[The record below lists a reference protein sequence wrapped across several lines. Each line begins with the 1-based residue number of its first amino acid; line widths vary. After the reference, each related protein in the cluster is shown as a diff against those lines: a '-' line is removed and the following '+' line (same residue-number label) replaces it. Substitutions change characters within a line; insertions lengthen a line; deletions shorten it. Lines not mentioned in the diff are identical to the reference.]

1 MSENI
6 RCFVA
11 VQLSDDL
18 CEAIWMLQKQLKKHS
33 AMRGLRWVDPGDLH
47 ITLKFIIGGVPAT
60 QLPRIVDGLDQ
71 IAQKEE
77 PFTIKL
83 NNLGTF
89 PNIHRPSVLW
99 LGLSQGEKE
108 LQTLFKAVENKLR
121 RLGLKAERRAYHPHL
136 TLARVPKNWS
146 QSQRRALGKLIGPTK
161 IPDLPACEIEAV
173 ALIRSILTPEGPDY
187 MRLSHSMFGQAP
199 PL

>member
-18 CEAIWMLQKQLKKHS
+18 CEAIWMLQKQLQKHS
-33 AMRGLRWVDPGDLH
+33 PMQGLRWVDPGDLH
-47 ITLKFIIGGVPAT
+47 ITIKFIMGGVPAT
-60 QLPRIVDGLDQ
+60 QLPRIVNALDN
-71 IAQKEE
+71 IAEKRD

-83 NNLGTF
+83 KNLGTF

-99 LGLSQGEKE
+99 LGLDEGQKE
-108 LQTLFKAVENKLR
+108 LQMLFKAIENKLR

-136 TLARVPKNWS
+136 TLARVPKKWS
-146 QSQRRALGKLIGPTK
+146 QSQRRALGQLIGA
-161 IPDLPACEIEAV
+161 IDVPDLPASEIEAV

-187 MRLSHSMFGQAP
+187 MRLSHSIFGEAP
-199 PL
+199 PM

>member
-18 CEAIWMLQKQLKKHS
+18 CEAIWMLQKQLQKHS
-33 AMRGLRWVDPGDLH
+33 PMRGLRWIDPGDLH
-47 ITLKFIIGGVPAT
+47 ITIKFIIGGVPAI
-60 QLPRIVDGLDQ
+60 QLPRIVTALDN
-71 IAQKEE
+71 IAEKRD

-83 NNLGTF
+83 KNLGTF
-89 PNIHRPSVLW
+89 PNIHRPSLLW
-99 LGLSQGEKE
+99 LGLDEGEKE
-108 LQTLFKAVENKLR
+108 LQTLFKAIENKLG
-121 RLGLKAERRAYHPHL
+121 RLGLKAERRAYHAHL

-146 QSQRRALGKLIGPTK
+146 QSQRRALGQLIGPTK
-161 IPDLPACEIEAV
+161 VPDLPTSEVEGI

-187 MRLSHSMFGQAP
+187 MRLSHSIFAQAP
-199 PL
+199 PI